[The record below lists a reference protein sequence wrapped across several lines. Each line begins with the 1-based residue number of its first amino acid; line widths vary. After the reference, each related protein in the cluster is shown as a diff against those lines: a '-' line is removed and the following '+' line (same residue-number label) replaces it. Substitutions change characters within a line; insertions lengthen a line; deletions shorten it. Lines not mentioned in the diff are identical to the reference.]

1 MLRWSSF
8 GQQVLKWREY
18 DRHSSFIL
26 LRHDSLGHW
35 DTLTFPTTWWWWSRR
50 RGRLWPRG
58 DRFSSFFEYIP
69 VTDLCVLMMEYVI
82 GSKSGVGAVYGRS
95 KRSWRFSH
103 RHKWVPI
110 ITGSV
115 GSDRTCVCVCVCVVV
130 SCREININTLS
141 PRQAAMSLSLQG
153 NREVFGDLLCWRISR
168 ELFHQ
173 VTYKQTK
180 ISLVLLLSTEHVN
193 ELNSHV
199 PDWVLGPLEGFSN
212 NPGRT
217 TS

>member
-8 GQQVLKWREY
+8 GQQFLKWREY

-115 GSDRTCVCVCVCVVV
+115 GSDRTCVCVCSGLVQGDKYKH
-130 SCREININTLS
+130 SKS
-141 PRQAAMSLSLQG
+141 PSGCHVTQSPGKPWSLWWFALLANQQG
-153 NREVFGDLLCWRISR
+153 IIPPGDL
-168 ELFHQ
+168 
-173 VTYKQTK
+173 QTDK
-180 ISLVLLLSTEHVN
+180 NIVGAAS
-193 ELNSHV
+193 
-199 PDWVLGPLEGFSN
+199 
-212 NPGRT
+212 
-217 TS
+217 